1 MWDFNC
7 CNVKVMIVSPS
18 DVPKKQREIVKN
30 ALYHWNEINFKS
42 NIVFS
47 VLGYDINAHAD
58 SGSHPQESLNHQL
71 LEQADLIIAI
81 FWTKLGTPTR
91 EYSSGSEE
99 EISKHLEKGKKALIY
114 FSNEKIEPKLLR
126 DSERQEQ
133 YDKLKKYRESIKNET
148 FSKEFSTNKKF
159 ETEVT
164 TDIQLIANEI
174 KSKRPF
180 TQTIEYGM
188 VNIKVKGSKEE
199 CENGTATVT
208 YLGSSLVD
216 ADQRPIIYEDQV
228 KAGGGKNILAQEFT
242 PEAEILNYE
251 TFEKYKNNL
260 IYKLTGPENEPLSFV
275 GGIRVRRKLQ
285 QKGGFVGLHIPYNA
299 KYMIVQID
307 VSEAQCI
314 KEYIDKYNG
323 IARLMNG
330 KDRDNPIPYTFNKLS
345 QTYTITIQDATKG
358 SDLVF
363 AWENN
368 EIQ

>member
-1 MWDFNC
+1 MWESNC

-30 ALYHWNEINFKS
+30 ALYHWNEINFK

-91 EYSSGSEE
+91 EYPSGSEE
-99 EISKHLEKGKKALIY
+99 EIERHINAGKKALLF
-114 FSNEKIEPKLLR
+114 FSNERIDPQLLIDPKR
-126 DSERQEQ
+126 REQ
-133 YDKLKKYRESIKNET
+133 YEQLMKYKESKKNTALYED
-148 FSKEFSTNKKF
+148 FSTDEEFQKKLN
-159 ETEVT
+159 
-164 TDIQLIANEI
+164 DNINLIANIIERG
-174 KSKRPF
+174 KPF

-188 VNIKVKGSKEE
+188 VHIKVKGTPDD
-199 CENGTATVT
+199 CEQGTATVT

-260 IYKLTGPENEPLSFV
+260 IYKLTGPENKPLSFV

-285 QKGGFVGLHIPYNA
+285 QKEGFVGLHIPYNA

-330 KDRDNPIPYTFNKLS
+330 KDKDNPIPYTFNKLS
-345 QTYTITIQDATKG
+345 QTYTITIQDAPKG
-358 SDLVF
+358 SDLVL
-363 AWENN
+363 AWKNDEV
-368 EIQ
+368 